1 MGLFLENKE
10 NVFFSNVRNNLVL
23 FFDTQMTKKYSRAIW
38 KGAPVK
44 KLL

>member
-10 NVFFSNVRNNLVL
+10 IFFSNVRNNLVL